1 MKKTI
6 LALSVIQTL
15 LLVGC
20 GGQPQ
25 GMPGQVM
32 PGYANGGYATGGG
45 YASTPGYTNDPYATG
60 GYGSTPGYAN
70 DPYATGNN
78 GYTNTPNYGNTTG
91 YTNGAYGAGN
101 AGYGAPQIDPM
112 TGQPIM
118 VSNVSQ
124 DIVSKIQAAG
134 GSGALKSD
142 DAVRDALKSVSISQA
157 LGQSPLDHRVLIIKT
172 LLDGYAG
179 SEDRNYAKQVWA
191 TILPQ
196 DQQRLMSQDSEL
208 SKLVTDKLL
217 KDSSGGISSILG
229 SAAKLIGI
237 GS

>member
-32 PGYANGGYATGGG
+32 PGYANGENG
-45 YASTPGYTNDPYATG
+45 SKNKEVRHATG